1 MIEYKKV
8 TGNFDLKGKAAIV
21 VGGGGGI
28 GGSTA
33 EMYALANHASNTI
46 TVFTIDYE
54 KNIIVMNGKPIKVL
68 EPNSIRIWPVPEN

>member
-28 GGSTA
+28 GGIA
-33 EMYALANHASNTI
+33 VQREL
-46 TVFTIDYE
+46 F
-54 KNIIVMNGKPIKVL
+54 L
-68 EPNSIRIWPVPEN
+68 